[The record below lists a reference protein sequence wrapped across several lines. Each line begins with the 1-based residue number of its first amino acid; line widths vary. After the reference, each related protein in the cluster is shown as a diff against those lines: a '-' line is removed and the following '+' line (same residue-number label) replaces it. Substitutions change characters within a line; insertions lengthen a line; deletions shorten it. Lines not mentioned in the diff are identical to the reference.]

1 MIARVERV
9 QRSYSTSANAAAG
22 GSALN
27 GVWSRTIMSS
37 RLLHTAVALCRLPG
51 VDRPMQH

>member
-1 MIARVERV
+1 VIARVERV

-37 RLLHTAVALCRLPG
+37 RLLHTAVALCRLSV